1 MPSFIFSTCC
11 YHTLSL
17 FPWNFFCTDCL
28 SVALLSCNYF
38 LVWECG
44 VRMHEI
50 TFWNKK
56 QQNCIIRRRT
66 RWSDT
71 FWYQIAE
78 EVWIRVIV
86 IGRHIYL
93 KNSTLARL
101 GSWIACWSYI
111 LINLQCQPKVRKICW
126 RKMFINNNSGVFSR
140 PMGKGSS
147 VGRIF
152 QQQMPNIS
160 NKARFSIK

>member
-1 MPSFIFSTCC
+1 MALLTFKEGGRFNICDNCFAPWALQQSRIVKGNWCLHIFFSTCC
-11 YHTLSL
+11 YHTLSP
-17 FPWNFFCTDCL
+17 FPWNFFCAVCM

-93 KNSTLARL
+93 KKTPLWQDLDL
-101 GSWIACWSYI
+101 GSHVEATFW
-111 LINLQCQPKVRKICW
+111 
-126 RKMFINNNSGVFSR
+126 
-140 PMGKGSS
+140 
-147 VGRIF
+147 
-152 QQQMPNIS
+152 
-160 NKARFSIK
+160 